1 MLLLTSKEL
10 KEKNI
15 EIRADKMF
23 ALKPDF
29 KKDNIGT
36 TLELGAF
43 ITKKSVTL
51 KTSIDILDLPVFS
64 KIYSD
69 FKEVE
74 KEVMAKTK
82 DIKLAII
89 RKRMLESNKY
99 DNLETGYIEML
110 CNGKALND
118 FKLFKTTLYKARL
131 TIENDGL
138 TMDIVQVEYAENGM
152 VKSTLVID
160 TFKTNTLAFRLTDCK
175 DKNIDIFIDL
185 EKSIRHFKNTDGL
198 KETLKKLPNELE
210 QLPIKIKDDLVKF
223 IEMQNK
229 TKVDNIQA
237 EYSEIFE

>member
-1 MLLLTSKEL
+1 MLLTSKEL

-15 EIRADKMF
+15 EIREDKMF
-23 ALKPDF
+23 ALKPKF
-29 KKDNIGT
+29 KNENIGA

-43 ITKKSVTL
+43 ISKKSITL

-64 KIYSD
+64 KVYSD

-74 KEVMAKTK
+74 KEVVAKTK

-99 DNLETGYIEML
+99 DDLEIGYIEML
-110 CNGKALND
+110 CNGKALNE

-131 TIENDGL
+131 KIEKDCL
-138 TMDIVQVEYAENGM
+138 TMEIVQVEYAENGL

-160 TFKTNTLAFRLTDCK
+160 TFKTDTLAFRLTDCK

-185 EKSIRHFKNTDGL
+185 EKSIRYFKSTDEL
-198 KETLKKLPNELE
+198 KEVLKKLPKELE
-210 QLPIKIKDDLVKF
+210 QLPVKIKDDLVKF

-229 TKVDNIQA
+229 TKIDDIQA
-237 EYSEIFE
+237 EYNEIFE

>member
-15 EIRADKMF
+15 EIREDKMF
-23 ALKPDF
+23 ALKPKF
-29 KKDNIGT
+29 KNENIGAK
-36 TLELGAF
+36 LELGAF
-43 ITKKSVTL
+43 ITKKSVAL

-74 KEVMAKTK
+74 KDVVAKTK

-89 RKRMLESNKY
+89 RKRMIESNKY
-99 DNLETGYIEML
+99 DALELGYIEML
-110 CNGKALND
+110 CNGKALNE

-131 TIENDGL
+131 TIEKDGL
-138 TMDIVQVEYAENGM
+138 TMEIVQVEYAENGM

-160 TFKTNTLAFRLTDCK
+160 TFKTDTLAFRLTDCK

-185 EKSIRHFKNTDGL
+185 EKSIRHFKSTDEL
-198 KETLKKLPNELE
+198 KEVLKKLPNELE

-229 TKVDNIQA
+229 TKIDDIQA
-237 EYSEIFE
+237 EYENIFE

>member
-1 MLLLTSKEL
+1 MLLTSREL

-15 EIRADKMF
+15 EIREDKMF
-23 ALKPDF
+23 ALKPKF
-29 KKDNIGT
+29 KNANIGA

-43 ITKKSVTL
+43 ISKKSVTL

-64 KIYSD
+64 KVYSD

-74 KEVMAKTK
+74 KEVTAKTK

-99 DNLETGYIEML
+99 DDLEIGYIEML
-110 CNGKALND
+110 CNGKALNE

-131 TIENDGL
+131 KIEKECL
-138 TMDIVQVEYAENGM
+138 TMEIVQVEYAENGL

-160 TFKTNTLAFRLTDCK
+160 TFKTDTLAFRLTDCK

-185 EKSIRHFKNTDGL
+185 EKSIRYFKSTDEL
-198 KETLKKLPNELE
+198 KEVLKKLPIELE

-229 TKVDNIQA
+229 TKIDDIQA
-237 EYSEIFE
+237 EYNEIFE